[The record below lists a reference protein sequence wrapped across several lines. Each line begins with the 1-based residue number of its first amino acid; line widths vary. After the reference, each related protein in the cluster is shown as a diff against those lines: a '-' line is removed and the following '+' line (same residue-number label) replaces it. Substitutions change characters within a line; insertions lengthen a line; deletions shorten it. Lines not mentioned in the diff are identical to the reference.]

1 MNWSIDALF
10 AKAKLYM
17 ERADEEDAN
26 STLFPFWASLS
37 LEFLCRAALSSVH
50 PSLLADPRE
59 GANLLYACGIE
70 VKTAPRLIPAK
81 TVFDRCQSVIP
92 TFDKSAF
99 EYCIMMSELRNA
111 ELHSGEAAFEGLD
124 TGRWLPRHYEL
135 AEVVLTHINKS
146 LEDYLGDDGAER
158 ARAMLDDMKRAM
170 RANVEEKISACR
182 KWYAQLSADE
192 RHEKVDAVTGKVDEL
207 TTKFTNMSKVA
218 CPACGVPGIVRG
230 KVSGYG
236 KPKIRDDEVRVEM
249 RVLPNEFRC
258 GCCSLSLSGYGE
270 LNHAGVGSIFAV
282 DKYEDPVEF
291 FNIDVNDY
299 VDVDELMRE
308 YVVDDDY
315 GND

>member
-1 MNWSIDALF
+1 MNWSFDALF

-17 ERADEEDAN
+17 ERADDEDAN
-26 STLFPFWASLS
+26 SSLFPFWASLS
-37 LEFLCRAALSSVH
+37 LEFLCRAALSAVH

-59 GANLLYACGIE
+59 GSNLLYACGIE
-70 VKTAPRLIPAK
+70 VKTAPKSIPAK
-81 TVFDRCQSVIP
+81 TVFDRCQAVIP
-92 TFDKSAF
+92 TFDKGAY
-99 EYCIMMSELRNA
+99 EYCIIMSELRNA

-135 AEVVLTHINKS
+135 AELVLTHVRKS

-158 ARAMLDDMKRAM
+158 ARAMLDDIKRVM
-170 RANVEEKISACR
+170 RANVEEKISACK
-182 KWYAQLSADE
+182 KWYTQLDSEERAKKRADLT
-192 RHEKVDAVTGKVDEL
+192 EKFIGL
-207 TTKFTNMSKVA
+207 TDKFTGITTIA
-218 CPACGVPGIVRG
+218 CPACWVPGVVGG
-230 KVSGYG
+230 KISAYG
-236 KPKIRDDEVRVEM
+236 KPKIRDGEVRVEV

-270 LNHAGVGSIFAV
+270 LNHAEIGGILTV

-291 FNIDVNDY
+291 FDVDVKDY

-308 YVVDDDY
+308 YAGDEY

>member
-1 MNWSIDALF
+1 MNWSFDALF

-26 STLFPFWASLS
+26 SPLFPFWASLS
-37 LEFLCRAALSSVH
+37 LEFLCRAALSAVH

-59 GANLLYACGIE
+59 GSNLLYACGIE
-70 VKTAPRLIPAK
+70 VKTAPKSIPAK

-99 EYCIMMSELRNA
+99 EYCLMMSERRNA

-135 AEVVLTHINKS
+135 AEVVLIHINKS

-158 ARAMLDDMKRAM
+158 ARAMLDDMKRGMQAT
-170 RANVEEKISACR
+170 VEEKKSACR
-182 KWYAQLSADE
+182 KWFIQLGSQERATKIAAANEKIDDIINKTADVA
-192 RHEKVDAVTGKVDEL
+192 KVT
-207 TTKFTNMSKVA
+207 
-218 CPACGVPGIVRG
+218 CPACGSAGIVMG
-230 KVSGYG
+230 EVSGYG
-236 KPKIRDDEVRVEM
+236 KPKIRDDQVRVEK

-258 GCCSLSLSGYGE
+258 ACCNLRLSGYGE
-270 LNHAGVGSIFAV
+270 LNLAGVGSIFTI
-282 DKYEDPVEF
+282 DKFEDPVEF
-291 FNIDVNDY
+291 FNIDVQDY
-299 VDVDELMRE
+299 ADVDEMMRE
-308 YVVDDDY
+308 YAADEY